1 MTGWHAPE
9 SLIAR
14 YADGS
19 LPDSDAWS
27 LEKHLES
34 CAACA
39 GRVSGA
45 VRATAAG
52 AVLAAV
58 GVVAGVPL
66 LILGAR
72 DVRLGQRQ
80 RGRASLQLQPGL
92 GGVRV
97 VGRF

>member
-9 SLIAR
+9 TLIAR

-19 LPDSDAWS
+19 LPDADAWS

-34 CAACA
+34 CASCA

-52 AVLAAV
+52 TSNGSSLIMAMMRAWPSARAAR
-58 GVVAGVPL
+58 ATCSSR
-66 LILGAR
+66 AR
-72 DVRLGQRQ
+72 KTMR
-80 RGRASLQLQPGL
+80 
-92 GGVRV
+92 
-97 VGRF
+97 